1 MSLALIR
8 EDGGGG
14 IDAESLH
21 RTIEQLKE
29 IKRRQDADDGS

>member
-8 EDGGGG
+8 EGGGG
-14 IDAESLH
+14 IDEESLH

-29 IKRRQDADDGS
+29 IKRKQEADDEA